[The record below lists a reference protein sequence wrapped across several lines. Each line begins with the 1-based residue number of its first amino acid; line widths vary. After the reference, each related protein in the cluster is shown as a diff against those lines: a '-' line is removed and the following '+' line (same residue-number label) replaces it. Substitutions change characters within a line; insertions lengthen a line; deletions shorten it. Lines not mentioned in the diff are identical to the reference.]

1 MINMSTTLEIMKR
14 AKLAS
19 SSIALLNESQKNI
32 ILATMADALEA
43 SMSDILTAN
52 EVDVSRSRGSLSEV
66 MIDRL
71 VLTKDRIKSMA
82 NGIRDVI
89 KLPDPVGR
97 IISST
102 SLPNGLSIEKIGVPL
117 GVVGIIYESR
127 PNVTSDAAAL
137 CFKSGNACVLKCGK
151 EAHQTSTAIVN
162 ALKSA
167 LTPYG
172 CEDSINILEDNTREA
187 AAELMNAVDYI
198 DVLIPRGGAGLIR
211 SCVENAKV
219 PCIKTGTGIC
229 HIYVDKDASTDIA
242 LNIIENAKTQRPS
255 VCNAAEVC
263 IVHSDIA
270 HSFLPKL
277 SNMLRDGRIANGKT
291 PVEFRLD
298 SRALSI
304 IDGTPACADDFDTE
318 FLDYIL
324 AIKIVDSVEDA
335 IEHISL
341 HSTQHSEAIITENRD
356 AAEKFLNEIDSTSV
370 YWNAS
375 TRFTDGGEFGLGC
388 EIGISTQKMHARGPM
403 GLSELTSYKYKI
415 RGNGQIR

>member
-1 MINMSTTLEIMKR
+1 MATTIEIMKR
-14 AKLAS
+14 AKTIS
-19 SSIALLNESQKNI
+19 SALSLLQEAKKNE
-32 ILATMADALEA
+32 ILALIADSLESA
-43 SMSDILTAN
+43 TSDILSAN
-52 EVDVSRSRGSLSEV
+52 TEDVERSKGVLSDV

-71 VLTKDRIKSMA
+71 ILTADRIRSMA

-89 KLPDPVGR
+89 KLSDPVGR
-97 IISST
+97 IISSQT
-102 SLPNGLSIEKIGVPL
+102 LPNGLKIEKVGVPL
-117 GVVGIIYESR
+117 GVVAIIYESR

-151 EAHQTSTAIVN
+151 EAHKTSMAIIR
-162 ALKSA
+162 AIKSA
-167 LTPYG
+167 LAPFG
-172 CEDSINILEDNTREA
+172 FEDAVNILEDNTREA
-187 AAELMNAVDYI
+187 ATELMHAVDYI

-229 HIYVDKDASTDIA
+229 HIYVDKDADISKA

-263 IVHSDIA
+263 IVHKDIA
-270 HSFLPKL
+270 SSFLPKL
-277 SNMLRDGRIANGKT
+277 DELLRVKRANDGKV
-291 PVEFRLD
+291 PVEFRVD
-298 SRALSI
+298 SCAARI
-304 IDGTPACADDFDTE
+304 IDGTPATDADFDTE

-324 AIKIVDSVEDA
+324 AIKVVNSLDEA
-335 IEHISL
+335 IKHISA
-341 HSTQHSEAIITENRD
+341 HSTQHSEAIVTEN
-356 AAEKFLNEIDSTSV
+356 AESAELFLNAIDSTSV

-403 GLSELTSYKYKI
+403 GLCELTSYKYKI
-415 RGNGQIR
+415 RGNGQTR

>member
-1 MINMSTTLEIMKR
+1 MTTTLETMKR
-14 AKLAS
+14 AKAISAS
-19 SSIALLNESQKNI
+19 LALLSESQKNE
-32 ILATMADALEA
+32 ILASMADAIEA
-43 SMSDILTAN
+43 STESILAANKSDV
-52 EVDVSRSRGSLSEV
+52 EKSRGTLSEV

-71 VLTKDRIKSMA
+71 ILTSDRIKSMA

-97 IISST
+97 IISKQT
-102 SLPNGLSIEKIGVPL
+102 LPNGLKIEKVSVPL

-151 EAHQTSTAIVN
+151 EAHQTSTAIIE
-162 ALKSA
+162 AIRSS
-167 LTPYG
+167 LTPFG
-172 CEDSINILEDNTREA
+172 LTDAVNILEDNTREA
-187 AAELMNAVDYI
+187 ANELMLAVDYI

-229 HIYVDKDASTDIA
+229 HIYVDKDADLAKA
-242 LNIIENAKTQRPS
+242 LRIIENAKMQRPS

-263 IVHSDIA
+263 VLHNNIA
-270 HSFLPKL
+270 HDFLPKL
-277 SNMLRDGRIANGKT
+277 AKLLQDDRIAHGKQ

-298 SRALSI
+298 DRAIQI
-304 IDGTPACADDFDTE
+304 IDGSEAGALDFDTE

-324 AIKIVDSVEDA
+324 AVKIVDSAEEA
-335 IEHISL
+335 IKHISA
-341 HSTQHSEAIITENRD
+341 HSTQHSEAIVTEN
-356 AAEKFLNEIDSTSV
+356 AATAEKFLNEIDSTSV

-403 GLSELTSYKYKI
+403 GLCELTSYKYKI
-415 RGNGQIR
+415 RGNGQTR